1 MANTIQ
7 KSTAAQAARTN
18 GNSAPTMQQY
28 IKQMEGEIK
37 KALPSVITPERFTRI
52 VLSALSTNPKLAT
65 TTPQSFLGA
74 MMTAAQLGLEPN
86 TPLG

>member
-28 IKQMEGEIK
+28 IKQMEG
-37 KALPSVITPERFTRI
+37 
-52 VLSALSTNPKLAT
+52 
-65 TTPQSFLGA
+65 
-74 MMTAAQLGLEPN
+74 
-86 TPLG
+86 

>member
-28 IKQMEGEIK
+28 IKQMQKDYDATLLFGHDFDQIK
-37 KALPSVITPERFTRI
+37 EW
-52 VLSALSTNPKLAT
+52 SAK
-65 TTPQSFLGA
+65 GWID
-74 MMTAAQLGLEPN
+74 
-86 TPLG
+86 